1 MNKHELKLNMLAM
14 RALEE
19 VELKLESFS
28 STLIIILQEK
38 LESPEAEIR
47 DTLKRAFEADEPLS
61 WDGQSIPELK
71 VLVLNDKCNKQ
82 LHFIDK
88 TTGDKLLVLKREE
101 LREEF

>member
-1 MNKHELKLNMLAM
+1 MSNEKLNMLAM

-19 VELKLESFS
+19 VELNLEDFS
-28 STLIIILQEK
+28 STLVMVLQEK
-38 LESPEAEIR
+38 LESPEEPIR
-47 DTLKRAFEADEPLS
+47 NALKRAFEAEEPLA

-88 TTGDKLLVLKREE
+88 VSGDKLLVLKREE
-101 LREEF
+101 LKDE